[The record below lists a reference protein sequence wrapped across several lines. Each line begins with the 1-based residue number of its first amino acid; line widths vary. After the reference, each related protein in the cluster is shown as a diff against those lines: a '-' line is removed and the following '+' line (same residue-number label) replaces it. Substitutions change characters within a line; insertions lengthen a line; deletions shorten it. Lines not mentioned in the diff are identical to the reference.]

1 MQLNS
6 PDGLK
11 ILNMAMMQL
20 MAICQCVTDIMF
32 GIVMLMITLVMIS
45 MLTFAAGDGDDDATG
60 LF

>member
-20 MAICQCVTDIMF
+20 VAICQCVTDIMF
-32 GIVMLMITLVMIS
+32 GIVILMITLVMIS
-45 MLTFAAGDGDDDATG
+45 MLTFAAGDGDDDDTS